1 MLREFLVSSLKAR
14 MNLEVGSLL
23 EYNKR
28 DSGVF
33 PAQIR
38 LELSFGTST
47 VSICRMSGNK
57 GSPMDVGEES

>member
-23 EYNKR
+23 EYNKH

-33 PAQIR
+33 PAQIQ
-38 LELSFGTST
+38 LELSFRTST
-47 VSICRMSGNK
+47 VSICRMSANK
-57 GSPMDVGEES
+57 GSPMDVEEES